1 MTKRPGPKYLPGDP
15 SPGEDIERM
24 IRVDHAGEYGAVR
37 IYAGQTAVLRHR
49 AAAPVIREM
58 AEQEQAHLRRFDK
71 LIADRHVRPTV
82 LAPLWHVGGYL
93 MGAGTALLG
102 APAAMA
108 CTVAVEEVIDAHY
121 GRQADRLGDDDREL
135 KGVIEEFQA
144 DEREHRDTA
153 FAHDARRAPAYPLL
167 TAAVKAASR
176 AAIWLSERF

>member
-82 LAPLWHVGGYL
+82 LAPLW
-93 MGAGTALLG
+93 
-102 APAAMA
+102 
-108 CTVAVEEVIDAHY
+108 AVKTKPVSTLTSFTSTKRTNTYRASTWLFK
-121 GRQADRLGDDDREL
+121 RQA
-135 KGVIEEFQA
+135 
-144 DEREHRDTA
+144 T
-153 FAHDARRAPAYPLL
+153 
-167 TAAVKAASR
+167 
-176 AAIWLSERF
+176 